1 MTDMDLIVNLYDL
14 PEDVEADPRPALAAQ
29 GIKIK
34 RALAADKSEICE
46 FIRREFSQGWA
57 DEAEKA
63 LMNFPS
69 ALYIA
74 VYEEKVV
81 GFGCY
86 DTSAL
91 GYYGPLGVDE
101 KMRGKGIAHALTSVC
116 LKAMRE
122 KGYGYAIINAG
133 PVEYYI
139 KRLNAKIIG
148 DHNAVFENLIVEPVK
163 PSREGEDIKTL

>member
-14 PEDVEADPRPALAAQ
+14 PADVEADPRPALAEK

-34 RALAADKSEICE
+34 RALAADKSDICD
-46 FIRREFSQGWA
+46 FIRREFSRGWA

-74 VYEEKVV
+74 VCEEKVV
-81 GFGCY
+81 GFACY

-91 GYYGPLGVDE
+91 GYYGPLGVD
-101 KMRGKGIAHALTSVC
+101 KTMRGKGIAQALTSIC
-116 LKAMRE
+116 LKAMRD

-148 DHNAVFENLIVEPVK
+148 DHNCVFENLIVEPVK
-163 PSREGEDIKTL
+163 PDRTGEVIETL

>member
-14 PEDVEADPRPALAAQ
+14 PEEVEADPRPALAAQ

-63 LMNFPS
+63 LMNYPS

-91 GYYGPLGVDE
+91 GYYGPLGVD
-101 KMRGKGIAHALTSVC
+101 KTMRGKGIAHALTSIC

-148 DHNAVFENLIVEPVK
+148 DHNCVFENLIVEPVK
-163 PSREGEDIKTL
+163 PSRDAE